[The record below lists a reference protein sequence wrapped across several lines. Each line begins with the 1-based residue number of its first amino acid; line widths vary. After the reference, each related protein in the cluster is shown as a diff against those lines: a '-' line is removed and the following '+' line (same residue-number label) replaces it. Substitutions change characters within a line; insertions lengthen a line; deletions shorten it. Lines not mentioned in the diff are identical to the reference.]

1 MNSYQDS
8 TAAAIVD
15 HWALLPEIAP
25 LAYQVHLMNRGR
37 SRPLYLRIETVN
49 TCNNL
54 CVICAYRDQERPKT
68 IMAMDVFKKAVDDY
82 VALGGGFLS
91 FTPLVGD
98 AFLDRH
104 LIARLKFLEGVPE
117 IKELGV
123 TTNAAM
129 AHRFDNDELRYI
141 VSRFGKISI
150 SIYGID
156 NDEYQKM
163 TGRSTFV
170 RMKEGIRRIVESS
183 QHEIQLEF
191 RLLNKRTRDQLLD
204 WLEVEVFQG
213 GDWRKLVRINSA
225 ITDYANWG
233 IYDEVNTPLPAD
245 ARWFPVQRHEHRKQC
260 LIPIFACIV
269 YSDGNVSFCPCDNFN
284 DTPELRLG
292 NIMRASLADMYNSP
306 RAVELWD
313 WERFGTPEFCKNCT
327 FHIPVSRAHDDPSLL
342 SDPHQMVGAG

>member
-1 MNSYQDS
+1 VNSYQDS

-123 TTNAAM
+123 TVGSG
-129 AHRFDNDELRYI
+129 RF
-141 VSRFGKISI
+141 
-150 SIYGID
+150 
-156 NDEYQKM
+156 
-163 TGRSTFV
+163 RSLSTASTT
-170 RMKEGIRRIVESS
+170 M
-183 QHEIQLEF
+183 
-191 RLLNKRTRDQLLD
+191 NTKR
-204 WLEVEVFQG
+204 
-213 GDWRKLVRINSA
+213 
-225 ITDYANWG
+225 
-233 IYDEVNTPLPAD
+233 
-245 ARWFPVQRHEHRKQC
+245 
-260 LIPIFACIV
+260 
-269 YSDGNVSFCPCDNFN
+269 
-284 DTPELRLG
+284 
-292 NIMRASLADMYNSP
+292 
-306 RAVELWD
+306 
-313 WERFGTPEFCKNCT
+313 
-327 FHIPVSRAHDDPSLL
+327 
-342 SDPHQMVGAG
+342 